1 MLILLIALV
10 REYIPNVIEP
20 SFGIGRIFYCLVEH
34 IYWSRPGDEARG
46 VLSFPPRLAPTKT
59 VIVPLSR
66 HSGFASIVT
75 PLATRFRRANILAN
89 IDDSATTIG
98 KRYAR
103 NDELGVPFCITVDF
117 QSLKD
122 GTITL
127 RERDGMKQIRVTQDE
142 VIEVVKGILKE
153 RSTFDDALAKF
164 GEFQGQ
170 EFDE

>member
-1 MLILLIALV
+1 MILLIVLA
-10 REYIPNVIEP
+10 REYVPNVIEP

-34 IYWSRPGDEARG
+34 IYWSRPGDQVRG
-46 VLSFPPRLAPTKT
+46 VLSFPPWLAPTQLL
-59 VIVPLSR
+59 IVSLSS
-66 HSGFASIVT
+66 HPSFASIVT
-75 PLATRFRRANILAN
+75 PLATRIRRADISSS
-89 IDDSATTIG
+89 IDGSSTTIG

-127 RERDGMKQIRVTQDE
+127 RERDGMKQIRVTQE
-142 VIEVVKGILKE
+142 EIIKVVKRILKG

-170 EFDE
+170 ELDE